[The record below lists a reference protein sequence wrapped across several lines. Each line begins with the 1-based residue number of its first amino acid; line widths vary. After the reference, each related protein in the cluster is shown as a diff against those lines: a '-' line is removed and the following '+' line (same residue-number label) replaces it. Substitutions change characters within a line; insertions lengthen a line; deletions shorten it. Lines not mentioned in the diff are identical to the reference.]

1 MLNHENT
8 SSSDA
13 AGAKL
18 EGSVDGSLVLR
29 IKDVSVHYGM
39 VQALHNVSFDVPR
52 GKIVT
57 LVGANGAGKTTMLRA
72 ISGLVRVSHG
82 VIAHRGEVISTSQ
95 PHEIVRRRIC
105 QSPEGRGI
113 FLNLSVEENLDLG
126 AWAAPD
132 KLSYK
137 INLERGFEMFP
148 RLKER
153 RRQNAGTLSGGEQQM
168 LAIAR
173 ALMGQPEVLLLDE
186 PSLGLAPQIIEK
198 IFEIVQQ
205 INRDG
210 MTILLVEQNALQA
223 LGIAHHG
230 VVLETGR
237 VVLQGPSRELLA
249 SDEVRK
255 AYLGE

>member
-1 MLNHENT
+1 MQNT
-8 SSSDA
+8 EKHVLEVQ
-13 AGAKL
+13 GA
-18 EGSVDGSLVLR
+18 
-29 IKDVSVHYGM
+29 SVHYGM
-39 VQALHNVSFDVPR
+39 VQALHDVSFVVPK

-72 ISGLVRVSHG
+72 ISGLVKVSKGAIRH
-82 VIAHRGEVISTSQ
+82 HQEVISNMA

-113 FLNLSVEENLDLG
+113 FLNLTVEENLDLG
-126 AWAAPD
+126 AWSARDRAA
-132 KLSYK
+132 YK
-137 INLERGFEMFP
+137 ANLERGFEMFP

-173 ALMGQPEVLLLDE
+173 ALMAQPEILLLDE

-198 IFEIVQQ
+198 IFSIVQQ
-205 INRDG
+205 INREG
-210 MTILLVEQNALQA
+210 VTVLLVEQNALQA
-223 LGIAHHG
+223 LEIADFGI
-230 VVLETGR
+230 VLETGR
-237 VVLQGPSRELLA
+237 VVLQGVARDLLA